1 MSNKTIHHK
10 SWWSIHWKW
19 IVPVTGL
26 LLVVIITFFSSG
38 MSKVG
43 VDLAQAYADT
53 ELYDAALEKVNSHP
67 KATDLLGELEPMD
80 KLAIL
85 EGEVQYS
92 NNNLRVNSTVKITG
106 SKGSARMDIT
116 ADKINEVWVYSKI
129 KLRIKTPPEKK
140 QSLDIYTKDQ
150 SQLR

>member
-1 MSNKTIHHK
+1 MSNELNQQK
-10 SWWSIHWKW
+10 SWWKTHWKW
-19 IVPVTGL
+19 IVPLGGL
-26 LLVVIITFFSSG
+26 LLIVVVAFFSSG

-53 ELYDAALEKVNSHP
+53 DLYDGALEKVNSHP

-116 ADKINEVWVYSKI
+116 ADKINEVWIYSKI

-140 QSLDIYTKDQ
+140 QHIDIYTKDK